1 MSELNQNP
9 SLEQLT
15 AMLARYDK
23 GLADI
28 RAAQSDQASALA
40 EGLTNAGIAQGFS
53 SLNFVKAAADTLW
66 GTLGNEFPFL
76 QKLYGAAQS
85 GVKVAVDPSLLAKG
99 AGLSDLGA
107 AAAHVAGGKEQAFGL
122 EILSTTLESGDK
134 AREGDIA
141 GILSST
147 AKLGEIAAK
156 KMELPE
162 ATSGRFGLASTLFGA
177 SSDVKKGVEQIHE
190 SGEIKDHIKEVGAHA
205 AEFATQKL
213 ESLQQVRNHL
223 QAATEWMRS
232 HPGQQLPSD
241 YLSKPILTEGA
252 TGMSETGTG
261 VSAHDAASE
270 ASQHDQAAAQ
280 SAQSATQH
288 ETEAGQHAQ
297 AAGQNETEAGQHAQA
312 AGQHETEAGQ
322 HAQAAGQHE
331 TEAGQH
337 AQAAGQ
343 HETEAG
349 QHAQAAGQHETE
361 AGQHAQA
368 AGQHETEAGQHAQA
382 AGQHETEAGQ
392 HAQAA
397 GQHET
402 EAGQHAQAAGQQE
415 QEAQQHAQAASQH
428 EQESQASSQHISQL
442 ASEADQLKAEIDNLR
457 QQSDS
462 LHSEIAHMRDEAA
475 DWARAIDELRSH
487 AEQMS
492 HQMDDLLSTAQHATQ
507 TAQDHASE
515 AATHASEASAC
526 AMRAS
531 MYAG

>member
-297 AAGQNETEAGQHAQA
+297 AAGQ
-312 AGQHETEAGQ
+312 
-322 HAQAAGQHE
+322 HE